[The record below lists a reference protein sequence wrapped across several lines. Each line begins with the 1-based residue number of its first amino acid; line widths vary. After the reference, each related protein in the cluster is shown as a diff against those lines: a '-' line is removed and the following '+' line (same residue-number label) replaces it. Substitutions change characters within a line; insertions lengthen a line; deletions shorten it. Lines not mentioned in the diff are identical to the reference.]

1 MNCEELNIDL
11 MALAEK
17 TLDEATEIRYREH
30 INSCKACKSQLEFLE
45 GVMLHIDSE
54 KKVEVTPN
62 FSDRVVEEA
71 GKSKRSKS
79 FRILLMYPVAAAAVI
94 VLGLFTGIFI
104 SNISHGDN
112 SGAYADLSDEFYYAN
127 EIHLETIESFF
138 LTNDE

>member
-30 INSCKACKSQLEFLE
+30 INSCKACKSQLEFFE

-54 KKVEVTPN
+54 KKTEVSPD
-62 FSDRVVEEA
+62 FSDRVIEEVSKNK
-71 GKSKRSKS
+71 KSKSLPV
-79 FRILLMYPVAAAAVI
+79 LLMYPVAAAAVI
-94 VLGLFTGIFI
+94 IFGLLTGIFI

-112 SGAYADLSDEFYYAN
+112 SGAYTELSEEFYYAN